1 MNNYN
6 RPINIYH
13 GQAEKDIFA
22 EKIGKDDLKGKII
35 ETTMQAIIDSYNE
48 YMQDL
53 LLEAQEAY

>member
-6 RPINIYH
+6 RELNIYH

-22 EKIGKDDLKGKII
+22 QVPDLSDRII
-35 ETTMQAIIDSYNE
+35 RTTMKEIREAYQEALFN
-48 YMQDL
+48 DL